1 MQTERLLNLRVI
13 LPTANGNNEIGHL
26 VFSCL
31 FWLFFILSTRA
42 LLFPPKFFS
51 STPKRK
57 KKVPTPNH
65 TKNTARLSEQR
76 TIQKNGRERKYH
88 HQNETKN
95 WSETRSRYRWRWICR
110 VALVR
115 CLGRSACF
123 YSLSSRH
130 HHTRV
135 RSTTHA
141 KRGAFKH
148 EH

>member
-26 VFSCL
+26 VFSCYFFSFFL
-31 FWLFFILSTRA
+31 RELFFFL
-42 LLFPPKFFS
+42 PNFFS
-51 STPKRK
+51 STPKRAK
-57 KKVPTPNH
+57 SSDTKPQ
-65 TKNTARLSEQR
+65 KNTARLSEQR